1 MYDGTLMKPLGIFHG
16 TVVNPANGRMY
27 EENFIVVEGT
37 PTSLLGVKACLAME
51 LLHFRKENVASV
63 NRMDFGALTK
73 DQILQKFQDLFGSGL
88 GCFACGQTS
97 ATGIGRTGATCQDA
111 TATVLNR
118 TEEQALKLELE
129 RLESLGVLERFTTAT
144 DWISSVVVET
154 KKDGSLRVCIDP
166 RPLNKALKRCHYPM
180 PVVDD
185 ILPDIARA
193 KVFSVLNL
201 KSGFWHVRLDE
212 CSSIPTTMGTPFGR
226 FPWKR
231 LPFGIAP
238 APEVFQQRL
247 DEALMGLD
255 GVKVI
260 VDDILGYGAGAWKRQ
275 KQIMIDVFTPSF
287 SGRLRKD

>member
-1 MYDGTLMKPLGIFHG
+1 MYDVASFRHM
-16 TVVNPANGRMY
+16 
-27 EENFIVVEGT
+27 EEDFIVVKGT

-73 DQILQKFQDLFGSGL
+73 DQILQKFEHLFDSNF
-88 GCFACGQTS
+88 GCFV
-97 ATGIGRTGATCQDA
+97 DKP
-111 TATVLNR
+111 VHL
-118 TEEQALKLELE
+118 ELDEQVPPVKMPLRRYPIALKDKLKLELE
-129 RLESLGVLERFTTAT
+129 RLESLGVLERVTTAT

-193 KVFSVLNL
+193 KVFSVLDL

-212 CSSIPTTMGTPFGR
+212 YSSMLTTMGTPFGR
-226 FPWKR
+226 FRWKR

-255 GVKVI
+255 GVIVI
-260 VDDILGYGAGAWKRQ
+260 VDDILVYGEGDSVEEAEADHDQR
-275 KQIMIDVFTPSF
+275 PHA
-287 SGRLRKD
+287 LL